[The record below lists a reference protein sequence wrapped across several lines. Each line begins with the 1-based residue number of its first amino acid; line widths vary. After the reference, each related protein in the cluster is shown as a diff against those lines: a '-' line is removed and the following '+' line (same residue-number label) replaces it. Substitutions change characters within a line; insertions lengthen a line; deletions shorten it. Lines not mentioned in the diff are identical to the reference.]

1 MHVIDFIDLI
11 NVRGLTLCSIKGLQ
25 TLKQNNH
32 PEKFKALF
40 SSSNVQMLDLAG
52 DNNCSIRRAIE
63 VEFDSIV
70 RWTEIATSLAGSLP
84 ALAYITVL
92 LITRAYRAF
101 IRRLSLYIALTAL
114 LVAVTWPRW
123 GGSGASQQLIHFQ
136 LFAQVYAAL
145 ALGLIAILVSVYVF
159 AIAVRK
165 IDQNWK
171 HEVVGLVIVFVLPV
185 LVCWIVLLPICGK
198 GLQLVIALI
207 ATVVFVQFIVSN
219 AALFAALMGIL
230 RRVADRDAFNQ
241 QHYKRAL
248 KRVLPLFCYV
258 FCMQIPATLVVAS
271 KIYMATLDDAAPVSF
286 AAAEVVAL
294 VPCWSFVLPVLLVC
308 DTPRR
313 SFPNTSYE
321 ESSLN
326 TYKAAFETDTSV
338 SMEIGAEYVRVSS
351 IEMN

>member
-1 MHVIDFIDLI
+1 M
-11 NVRGLTLCSIKGLQ
+11 RGLTLCSIKGLQ
-25 TLKQNNH
+25 TLKQKNH

-145 ALGLIAILVSVYVF
+145 AFGLIAILVSVYVF

-171 HEVVGLVIVFVLPV
+171 HEVVGLVIVFVLPA

-207 ATVVFVQFIVSN
+207 AAVVFVQFIVSN

-271 KIYMATLDDAAPVSF
+271 KIYVATLDDAAPVSF

-313 SFPNTSYE
+313 SFPNTSNE

>member
-1 MHVIDFIDLI
+1 
-11 NVRGLTLCSIKGLQ
+11 
-25 TLKQNNH
+25 
-32 PEKFKALF
+32 
-40 SSSNVQMLDLAG
+40 MLHQAEDS
-52 DNNCSIRRAIE
+52 NCSIRRAVKE
-63 VEFDSIV
+63 EFDSLV
-70 RWTEIATSLAGSLP
+70 RWTEIVASLAGLLP
-84 ALAYITVL
+84 ALLYITVL
-92 LITRAYRAF
+92 VITRAYREF

-123 GGSGASQQLIHFQ
+123 GGSGASQHFQ

-145 ALGLIAILVSVYVF
+145 AFGLIAILVSVYVF

-165 IDQNWK
+165 IDQNGK

-198 GLQLVIALI
+198 RLQLVIALI
-207 ATVVFVQFIVSN
+207 AAVIFVQFVVSN
-219 AALFAALMGIL
+219 VALFVVLMGIL

-248 KRVLPLFCYV
+248 RTVLPLFCYV

-271 KIYMATLDDAAPVSF
+271 EIYMATLDDAAPVSF

-313 SFPNTSYE
+313 SFPNTSNE

-326 TYKAAFETDTSV
+326 TYRAAIDASLSTSV
-338 SMEIGAEYVRVSS
+338 
-351 IEMN
+351 

>member
-1 MHVIDFIDLI
+1 
-11 NVRGLTLCSIKGLQ
+11 
-25 TLKQNNH
+25 
-32 PEKFKALF
+32 
-40 SSSNVQMLDLAG
+40 MLHQAE
-52 DNNCSIRRAIE
+52 DNNCSIRRTVKE
-63 VEFDSIV
+63 EFDSVV
-70 RWTEIATSLAGSLP
+70 RWTEIAASLAGSLP
-84 ALAYITVL
+84 ALAYIIPLV
-92 LITRAYRAF
+92 IARAYREF

-145 ALGLIAILVSVYVF
+145 AFGLVAILVSVYVF

-165 IDQNWK
+165 IDQNGK
-171 HEVVGLVIVFVLPV
+171 HEIVGLVIVFVLPV

-198 GLQLVIALI
+198 RLQLVIALI
-207 ATVVFVQFIVSN
+207 AAVIFVQFVVSN
-219 AALFAALMGIL
+219 AALFAVLMGIL

-271 KIYMATLDDAAPVSF
+271 KIYVATLDDAAPVSF
-286 AAAEVVAL
+286 AAAEVIAL

-313 SFPNTSYE
+313 SFLNTSNE
-321 ESSLN
+321 ESSWN
-326 TYKAAFETDTSV
+326 MYKAFETDTSL
-338 SMEIGAEYVRVSS
+338 STEIGAPYARVRSS
-351 IEMN
+351 D